1 MVLINISAE
10 RCQKHS
16 KSSVCRVESMPF
28 PYLGLPMGNTMPRL
42 EHLVNNM
49 QIIEKSLVGI
59 VDTLYYDVK
68 LSPSKKKA
76 RGRVLNLRI
85 QNVTLIVFPGEQLYS
100 VQPVLEQ

>member
-1 MVLINISAE
+1 MVLINISVE
-10 RCQKHS
+10 RCQKLS

-68 LSPSKKKA
+68 LPPSQKKGTGEA
-76 RGRVLNLRI
+76 IFFLVSNS
-85 QNVTLIVFPGEQLYS
+85 IVFSLS
-100 VQPVLEQ
+100 